1 MVGRVAI
8 ALSNN
13 AGAAIRKGEI
23 MLNWYEEQIR
33 SEEMSRELA
42 RGQRVREALAG
53 RPRCVGRFDRTLAW
67 LGHGLVAAG
76 QRLQQ
81 RVLTDAGS
89 TE

>member
-1 MVGRVAI
+1 
-8 ALSNN
+8 
-13 AGAAIRKGEI
+13 

-33 SEEMSRELA
+33 SEEISRELA

-53 RPRCVGRFDRTLAW
+53 RLRCAGRFDRTLAW

-81 RVLTDAGS
+81 RALADNGG